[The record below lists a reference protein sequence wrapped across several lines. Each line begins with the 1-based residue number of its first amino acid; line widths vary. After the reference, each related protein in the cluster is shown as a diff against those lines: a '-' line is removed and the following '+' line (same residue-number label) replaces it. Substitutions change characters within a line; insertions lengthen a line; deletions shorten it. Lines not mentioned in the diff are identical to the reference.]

1 MIFLPVLTSVS
12 LPLRRRCLKPRR
24 QQGKLHTSNLNGA
37 KRDQGTSMSRLNLI
51 CGGHA
56 ESGPSNDK
64 SDMSPSREYR
74 NSREDLTKHVP
85 ANMLRHA
92 KGKNPSGPQRGESF
106 PLKVTRATETN
117 NLDNPLLLEDYNRS
131 YSAMEGKESEY
142 HRHHSAND
150 NRGYASDPPS
160 PPRFQGYV
168 PSQSDKPPEYS
179 ASAADSLA
187 RPTSLNTQPGQI
199 IFCSSI
205 DQMKEN
211 MYRSMVPTLVIPA
224 HYMRLPSEFSGKD
237 GKDQKEQDK
246 DGGQMGGGQQHH
258 HHHTQKQGQQQ
269 LQQQQGGSQGDDS
282 EEPSWAS
289 DSSGGPVTIPVLFND
304 STMAQMNGELQALTE
319 KKLLELG
326 VKQHPRAW
334 FISLDGRANAHV
346 RHSYIDVGNDLS
358 GGGGGIG
365 FGSGSSSTPRDINLE
380 SALDVHGRKSG
391 MNQKGKDER
400 WGGRKSHGLSST
412 GVKNYSKLAYPDHS
426 EPSSSEG
433 RPVSPEENSLTP
445 LLDEG
450 PSSRGSTIPRRGRS
464 RVNSGRSSNSENRR
478 DSMTSPE
485 DDPDDKDE
493 NKKSPWQKIEDRPL
507 MVFHPRK

>member
-1 MIFLPVLTSVS
+1 M
-12 LPLRRRCLKPRR
+12 
-24 QQGKLHTSNLNGA
+24 
-37 KRDQGTSMSRLNLI
+37 
-51 CGGHA
+51 
-56 ESGPSNDK
+56 ESGPSNEK
-64 SDMSPSREYR
+64 SDMSPSRDYR
-74 NSREDLTKHVP
+74 SSREDLTKHVP
-85 ANMLRHA
+85 AHMLRHA
-92 KGKNPSGPQRGESF
+92 KGKNASSAQRGESF
-106 PLKVTRATETN
+106 PMKVTRATETN
-117 NLDNPLLLEDYNRS
+117 NLDNPLLHEDYNRS
-131 YSAMEGKESEY
+131 YSPMEGKETDY
-142 HRHHSAND
+142 HRHHNAND
-150 NRGYASDPPS
+150 NRGYSSDPPS

-179 ASAADSLA
+179 AAAADSLA

-205 DQMKEN
+205 DQMKDN

-224 HYMRLPSEFSGKD
+224 HYMRLPSEFSGGKD
-237 GKDQKEQDK
+237 GKDQKDQDK
-246 DGGQMGGGQQHH
+246 EGAQIGGGQQLHH
-258 HHHTQKQGQQQ
+258 HHSQKPGQSLQ
-269 LQQQQGGSQGDDS
+269 LQQPGGSQGDS

-289 DSSGGPVTIPVLFND
+289 DASGGPVTIPVLFND

-346 RHSYIDVGNDLS
+346 RHSYIDVSNDLS
-358 GGGGGIG
+358 GGGGFLAGP
-365 FGSGSSSTPRDINLE
+365 SSAVRDINLE
-380 SALDVHGRKSG
+380 PPLESQERKTAGSR
-391 MNQKGKDER
+391 KGKDDR
-400 WGGRKSHGLSST
+400 WGTGGRKGHGVSS
-412 GVKNYSKLAYPDHS
+412 GGKSYSKLAYPDHS

-450 PSSRGSTIPRRGRS
+450 PSSRGSTITRRGRS
-464 RVNSGRSSNSENRR
+464 RGNSSRSSNSENRR

-485 DDPDDKDE
+485 DDADDKDE